1 MNDMKSEVDAIFHK
15 AHGNMNELLFAEL
28 DKVTAGEHVPF
39 EGSIRKACGYYV
51 KGVDDDAHAAA
62 S

>member
-1 MNDMKSEVDAIFHK
+1 MNDMKADLDAIFK
-15 AHGNMNELLFAEL
+15 DGAGDMNKLLYAEL

-39 EGSIRKACGYYV
+39 EGSVRKACGYYV